1 MRSVKFTKRAEKS
14 VNNLIKRSPQIA
26 RLIANQIELLREDPK
41 PNYAIK
47 LEGYPCYRCR
57 VKNFRII
64 YEFDDSFLHITI
76 IANRNHVY
84 RKVREKYAK

>member
-14 VNNLIKRSPQIA
+14 ANNLIKRSPQIA
-26 RLIANQIELLREDPK
+26 RLIANQIELLRENPK
-41 PNYAIK
+41 PNNSIK
-47 LEGYPCYRCR
+47 LEGKPGYHCR

-76 IANRNHVY
+76 IEKRDLVY
-84 RKVREKYAK
+84 RKLREKK